1 MNVWQVTMSYPKTY
15 YSERLNPKPV
25 ELPALS
31 GRLKTGTCVV
41 GGGLAGLSLARE
53 LGEARRDCVLLEK
66 QQVGW
71 GASGRNGGFV
81 SPGFA
86 QSISVL
92 EKRLGRSHAEALFAE
107 TVKGTEFVRARASS
121 IPDVVQGQGRL
132 KLLRYNAPD
141 QLRQSA
147 DYMNAVHGRSHAVL
161 SKDALSQ
168 HLSSNTYHHAIFDPD
183 TFTIDPLGYAQGLK
197 RSLAD
202 YASVAAFENT
212 PALRLEK
219 KGAAWLVTTTS
230 GMVEAEQVVL
240 AGSAYLG
247 QLYPALSR
255 AVLPVATYV
264 VSTQGLGDALDQA
277 IRFRGAL
284 SDTRLA
290 GDYYRR
296 IDEDR
301 LLWGGRITTQRSEPH
316 KLAEM
321 LKKQI
326 VEIYPQ
332 LSALDIR
339 HAWSGLMGY
348 AVHKMPIIG
357 ELQPG
362 LWSCTAF
369 GGHGLSTTAMG
380 ASIVADAI
388 AHGDDR
394 WRLFDPFKVRWGGGA
409 VGRAG
414 TQMVYWGM
422 QLKDRWQESR
432 AS

>member
-15 YSERLNPKPV
+15 YSERLEPKP
-25 ELPALS
+25 EQLPMLAAQL
-31 GRLKTGTCVV
+31 RTDTCIV
-41 GGGLAGLSLARE
+41 GGGLAGLTLALQ
-53 LGEARRDCVLLEK
+53 LGKAGKDCVLLEER
-66 QQVGW
+66 QIAW

-86 QSISVL
+86 QSISAL
-92 EKRLGRSHAEALFAE
+92 EAKLGAEHAKALFAE
-107 TVKGTEFVRARASS
+107 TVSGTEFVRSHAAQMQ
-121 IPDVVQGQGRL
+121 DVIQGDGRL

-141 QLRQSA
+141 ELQRSVA
-147 DYMNAVHGRSHAVL
+147 HMNHVHGREHKVL
-161 SKDALSQ
+161 SKDALSE
-168 HLSSNTYHHAIFDPD
+168 HLTSDTYHHAIFDPD
-183 TFTIDPLGYAQGLK
+183 TFTIDPLAYAQGLK
-197 RSLAD
+197 RHFAHHPTI
-202 YASVAAFENT
+202 AAFENT

-219 KGAAWLVTTTS
+219 NGASWLVSTAQ
-230 GMVEAEQVVL
+230 GAVEAKQVVL

-247 QLYPALSR
+247 QLYPALSG

-264 VSTQGLGDALDQA
+264 ISTEGLGDALDQA
-277 IRFRGAL
+277 IRFQGAL

-296 IDEDR
+296 IDHDR
-301 LLWGGRITTQRSEPH
+301 LLWGGRITTQQSEPH
-316 KLAEM
+316 RLADM
-321 LKKQI
+321 LKQQI

-332 LSALDIR
+332 LDALQIR

-394 WRLFDPFKVRWGGGA
+394 WRLFEPFKARWGGGA
-409 VGRAG
+409 IGRAG

-432 AS
+432 VS